1 MVWQRALLYHVR
13 SCPLHLPH
21 TSTLLDVLVCRRR
34 YAEYA
39 CRYATGEWASAGA
52 GNPPNAK
59 GEHVVIAAYVAPG
72 MVYPVSRKPDYARP
86 KQLTSDSKLRDGA
99 LTNQFNS
106 HYAFVSRAHNYQC
119 MDGVRNGVEPDYD
132 ELVCESAQQA
142 LPAYRLYFRAA

>member
-1 MVWQRALLYHVR
+1 MR

-21 TSTLLDVLVCRRR
+21 TSALLDVLVCRHR

-39 CRYATGEWASAGA
+39 CRYATGEWASAGVR
-52 GNPPNAK
+52 NPLNAK
-59 GEHVVIAAYVAPG
+59 GEHVVIAAHVAPG

-86 KQLTSDSKLRDGA
+86 KELASYSKLRDKA

-142 LPAYRLYFRAA
+142 VPAYRFYFRAA